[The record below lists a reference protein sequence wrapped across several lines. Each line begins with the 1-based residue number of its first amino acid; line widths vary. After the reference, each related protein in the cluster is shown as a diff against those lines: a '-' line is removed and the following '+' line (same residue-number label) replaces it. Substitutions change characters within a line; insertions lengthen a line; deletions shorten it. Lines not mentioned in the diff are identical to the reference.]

1 MNSARKLIL
10 VSSVGGRE
18 SSRPTVMIRFES
30 NILAR
35 TMSGTQKFIGDLLK
49 FFPGRPG
56 MKKRIRFLVVI
67 ALAVSLC
74 VPIESALAGKVQII
88 NNCKMGVYFELYNNA
103 SVGIW
108 RRVSATTDYLDPNG
122 VYTSSAE
129 CVMLVKFGY
138 NRYEYQCTREC
149 LWAKG
154 RWDLGSQQV
163 HMGAKIASM
172 AVGGRGARR
181 RHVRVLHGHELQ
193 LRQRQ
198 RNGLL
203 Q

>member
-1 MNSARKLIL
+1 
-10 VSSVGGRE
+10 
-18 SSRPTVMIRFES
+18 
-30 NILAR
+30 
-35 TMSGTQKFIGDLLK
+35 
-49 FFPGRPG
+49 

-154 RWDLGSQQV
+154 RWDLVPNKFTWEQKCVDGCWWQ
-163 HMGAKIASM
+163 GCGDATFEFYTDTNCNCAN
-172 AVGGRGARR
+172 GRGMDYCSEKDKSNGYNCRDNDYFTCK
-181 RHVRVLHGHELQ
+181 VRVK
-193 LRQRQ
+193 
-198 RNGLL
+198 
-203 Q
+203 